1 MDFFRVLTESPG
13 GWEYERVVQEYT
25 GPMFEEDPGDE
36 KVRGTVQG
44 FKAWR
49 TGREVA
55 LKTD

>member
-13 GWEYERVVQEYT
+13 GWKYERVVEEYT

-49 TGREVA
+49 TG
-55 LKTD
+55 TDSGST